1 MEKLILFLLT
11 KKCYSNWDLVY
22 ETIKNKEKIDNSRIN
37 IFKPKLE
44 CNYLP
49 IISYNYPDK
58 LKTIYMPPFALF
70 YDGNIKLIDKYVIS
84 IVGKLSNSEVD
95 NLVKSINN
103 DVLCISDSH
112 LSKYLFDKIQ
122 ELKIKTI
129 IVCSRSIFNCKFYQR
144 EAKMKNVLWIS
155 EHYSANIIPSDNQN
169 HERLIFAFADKII
182 ITKNAKKED
191 LYLYN
196 NINKLNSDNAK
207 TLYCLTNICENGL
220 SDNFISI
227 NNIADIL

>member
-1 MEKLILFLLT
+1 MMEKLILLLL
-11 KKCYSNWDLVY
+11 KKYHSNWDVIY
-22 ETIKNKEKIDNSRIN
+22 ETIKNKEQVDWSEVNSY
-37 IFKPKLE
+37 KPKLE
-44 CNYLP
+44 CDYLP
-49 IISYNYPDK
+49 IISNNYPDK

-84 IVGKLSNSEVD
+84 IVGKLSKSEVD
-95 NLVKSINN
+95 NLIKSINN
-103 DVLCISDSH
+103 DVLCISDLH

-144 EAKMKNVLWIS
+144 EAKMHNVLWIS

-182 ITKNAKKED
+182 VTKNAKKED

-196 NINKLNSDNAK
+196 NINKVNFNNPK
-207 TLYCLTNICENGL
+207 TFYCLTILEKEL
-220 SDNFISI
+220 SDNFIVI
-227 NNIADIL
+227 DNIVDIL